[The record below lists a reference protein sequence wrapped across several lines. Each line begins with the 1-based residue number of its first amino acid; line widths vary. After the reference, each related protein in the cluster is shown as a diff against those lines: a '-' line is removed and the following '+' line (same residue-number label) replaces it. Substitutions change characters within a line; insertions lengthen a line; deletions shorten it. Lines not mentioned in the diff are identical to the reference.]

1 MSRNRHITAPAGF
14 LAGGVACGIK
24 ESGLNDLAIVA
35 CQKDAT
41 AAIVTTSN
49 QIIGAPITWC
59 RQILP
64 RGYGK
69 VRAMV
74 INSGNSNVCTGK
86 AGLKDAQAMASQAA
100 EMLGTQSQRI
110 LVASTGIIGHR
121 LPMTNVRAGITDAA
135 GKLTAG
141 KDSLANQAIMTTD
154 TVEKFA
160 CEKFKLG
167 SGEITIGGMV
177 KGAGMIAPSMATMIA
192 VITTD
197 AAITPA
203 AAHKALSAAVG
214 TTFNAVTIDSDTS
227 TSDIV
232 ALLAGGAAGNKTITA
247 SSASYKTFTA
257 KLTKLCESLARQM
270 ASDGEGAHKLVSI
283 TVKGARNDAEAEIAA
298 KSVANS
304 PLVKC
309 AVHGAD
315 PNWGRIVM
323 AVGKSAATVVQ
334 DKLAVKIGG
343 VSVFSR
349 GMGRAFN
356 EKQVSKHLAGK
367 EVLIECNLGLGAG
380 KFTALTCD
388 LSAEYVSIN
397 ADYHT

>member
-14 LAGGVACGIK
+14 SAAGVACGIK
-24 ESGLNDLAIVA
+24 ESGLKDLAFIA
-35 CQKDAT
+35 CEKDAS
-41 AAIVTTSN
+41 AAIVTTRN
-49 QIIGAPITWC
+49 QIVGAPIIWC
-59 RQILP
+59 REILP
-64 RGYGK
+64 RGYGH

-86 AGLKDAQAMASQAA
+86 AGFKDAQAMAAQTAG
-100 EMLGTQSQRI
+100 LIGTTLEKI

-121 LPMTNVRAGITDAA
+121 LPMENIRAGIAGAA

-141 KDSLANQAIMTTD
+141 KDSQAMSAIMTTD

-160 CEKFKLG
+160 TEKFKIG
-167 SGEITIGGMV
+167 SKEITIGGMV

-203 AAHKALSAAVG
+203 VAHKALSDAVR

-232 ALLAGGAAGNKTITA
+232 ALLASGKAGNKTITA
-247 SSASYKTFTA
+247 GSSGLKAFTA

-270 ASDGEGAHKLVSI
+270 AADGEGAGKLVSI
-283 TVKGARNDAEAEIAA
+283 TVKGARSDAEAEIAA
-298 KSVANS
+298 KSIANS

-309 AVHGAD
+309 AIHGAD

-323 AVGKSAATVVQ
+323 AIGKSPAKVDQ

-349 GMGRAFN
+349 GTGRAFS
-356 EKQVSKHLAGK
+356 EKQVSKHLASK
-367 EVLIECNLGLGAG
+367 EVLIECTLGLGKG

>member
-1 MSRNRHITAPAGF
+1 MSRNRHITAAAGF
-14 LAGGVACGIK
+14 TSAGAACGIK

-35 CQKDAT
+35 ADKDAS

-49 QIIGAPITWC
+49 QIIGAPIQWC
-59 RQILP
+59 RDILP
-64 RGYGK
+64 KGYGK
-69 VRAMV
+69 IRAIV

-86 AGLKDAQAMASQAA
+86 AGLKDAKDMASQTAGL
-100 EMLGTQSQRI
+100 LGTKLEKI

-121 LPMTNVRAGITDAA
+121 LPMDNVRAGIAAAA
-135 GKLTAG
+135 GKLAYG
-141 KDSLANQAIMTTD
+141 KDSQANQAIMTTD
-154 TVEKFA
+154 TAEKHA
-160 CEKFKLG
+160 REKFKLG
-167 SGEITIGGMV
+167 SAEITIGGMV

-197 AAITPA
+197 AAISPSLA
-203 AAHKALSAAVG
+203 YKALSAAVR

-247 SSASYKTFTA
+247 SSAGFKTFTA

-270 ASDGEGAHKLVSI
+270 AADGEGAGKLVSI
-283 TVKGARNDAEAEIAA
+283 TVTGARNDAEAEVAA

-309 AVHGAD
+309 AIHGAD

-323 AVGKSAATVVQ
+323 AIGKSAAKVVQ

-343 VSVFSR
+343 VLVFSR
-349 GMGRAFN
+349 GMGRAFSV
-356 EKQVSKHLAGK
+356 KRVSKHLAGK
-367 EVLIECNLGLGAG
+367 KVLIQCSLGLGKG
-380 KFTALTCD
+380 RFTAFTCD
-388 LSAEYVSIN
+388 LSAKYISIN